1 MMLTEKELI
10 TRDQASECGWVW
22 LMTDVG
28 LFIERYK
35 FVICMFVDTLF

>member
-1 MMLTEKELI
+1 MSVGGYDLN
-10 TRDQASECGWVW
+10 GWVW

-35 FVICMFVDTLF
+35 FVICMFVDTLFRNYQM